1 AASAATAARPHQV
14 GAAVAAVSADGVA
27 DVAAVVVLVRTHR
40 KPCAAVASVA
50 ARADEH
56 KPAGVTTVTCDGV
69 TQRVGDGAPAV
80 AAATRSG
87 TVAAVAAVGAGADR
101 VIVRS
106 RYAVGDADPVVGDC
120 QAALPAIAS
129 GGRSTGCTAGTTRQ
143 QEAEQA
149 ARSQDAAQATVA
161 SVATTCIEVGG
172 GAPTPVAAVAAE
184 AEQQAAT
191 PTVASVAAGDA
202 LICGHGGGHG
212 VCAVLAADVAAVTPV
227 TAVAEQE
234 TAPA

>member
-1 AASAATAARPHQV
+1 
-14 GAAVAAVSADGVA
+14 
-27 DVAAVVVLVRTHR
+27 
-40 KPCAAVASVA
+40 
-50 ARADEH
+50 
-56 KPAGVTTVTCDGV
+56 TTVTCDGV

-120 QAALPAIAS
+120 QAAVPAIAS
-129 GGRSTGCTAGTTRQ
+129 GERSTGFTGGTTRQ

-202 LICGHGGGHG
+202 LIRGHGGGHG

-234 TAPA
+234 TAPAPVRTVRRLEIHLDGAARVVRIGNGVQAGVQAVAALAAVAPQQATVPAAGRLVEDAVL